1 MMGGG
6 AVTAL
11 LGGTFSGEGQ
21 SKKHPVC
28 FNKVQMVAPRNK
40 LLSEK
45 NQFILDIWKYGKMS
59 LPKYTWKADMKI
71 LKTKLCVKYGG
82 GQV

>member
-1 MMGGG
+1 
-6 AVTAL
+6 
-11 LGGTFSGEGQ
+11 
-21 SKKHPVC
+21 
-28 FNKVQMVAPRNK
+28 MVAPRNK

-59 LPKYTWKADMKI
+59 LSKYTWKTDMKI

-82 GQV
+82 GPV